1 MMSKTYNVL
10 FLCSGNSARSLF
22 AEVLMNQ
29 LGGGKFRAF
38 SAGTQP
44 ASSPHPLTLRVLND
58 QGFSTEFLKSKH
70 LQNFQHPD
78 APQMDFIFR

>member
-29 LGGGKFRAF
+29 LGGGKFRA
-38 SAGTQP
+38 
-44 ASSPHPLTLRVLND
+44 LNRT
-58 QGFSTEFLKSKH
+58 GFLG
-70 LQNFQHPD
+70 D
-78 APQMDFIFR
+78 

>member
-44 ASSPHPLTLRVLND
+44 A
-58 QGFSTEFLKSKH
+58 
-70 LQNFQHPD
+70 
-78 APQMDFIFR
+78 

>member
-29 LGGGKFRAF
+29 LGGENSGH
-38 SAGTQP
+38 SAP
-44 ASSPHPLTLRVLND
+44 VLNRPV
-58 QGFSTEFLKSKH
+58 H
-70 LQNFQHPD
+70 LT
-78 APQMDFIFR
+78 R